1 VLTAH
6 IIYVAT

>member
-6 IIYVAT
+6 ISTK